1 MGLGIAPETGEPVV
15 VLYGRDG
22 CHLCEQARAE
32 LVALRAELPRF
43 RLREVDIE
51 ADARLHAAYLERIPV
66 VEVGGE
72 VVSELGLDRAALARA
87 LADASAMRR

>member
-1 MGLGIAPETGEPVV
+1 VGVSAAPVV

-22 CHLCEQARAE
+22 CHLCEEARASII
-32 LVALRAELPRF
+32 ALRGEPPRF

-51 ADARLHAAYLERIPV
+51 ADPRLHAAYLERIPV

-72 VVSELGLDRAALARA
+72 IVCELGLEPDAFERA
-87 LADASAMRR
+87 LGGDSTTRR